1 MLFRSLSYCP
11 LSYGGRLSSVV
22 DVHTKEGNMK
32 EYHGSATIG
41 LISGNLS
48 LEGPII
54 KDRTAFQITLK
65 DPTAAVIILAEPT
78 PAAIA
83 SA

>member
-1 MLFRSLSYCP
+1 
-11 LSYGGRLSSVV
+11 
-22 DVHTKEGNMK
+22 MK

-54 KDRTAFQITLK
+54 KDRTAFQIALRRSWLDVFSAPTIAIVNRVIKRTGAGSTFVTLF
-65 DPTAAVIILAEPT
+65 TI
-78 PAAIA
+78 
-83 SA
+83 